1 MLYRISDR
9 VEAQYILDDSG
20 RTKGTS
26 MPGNIEYG
34 ITGSTG
40 GIGSRVAAA
49 LADRGITQRLIV
61 RDPTRAP
68 QLPDADVTQATYADG
83 LAMRRALGGVKTLFL
98 VSGSEAFDRVQ
109 QHKTAI
115 DAAVEAGVQRIVYLS
130 FLAASPDS
138 TFTFARDHYHTEE
151 YIRATGLA
159 HTFNRSSLYL
169 DYIPFMTWDDGAI
182 RGPGGSGRVAWVS
195 REDVADA
202 AVAVLTGSGHDGK
215 AYDITGPEAITFA
228 EAAEQ
233 LSLVTGRRIAFQD
246 ETLEEARISRSKF
259 GAPDWEVEGWVTTY
273 AAVAAGELDVVSDA
287 VLTLTGHPPLTV
299 LEYFRRHPES
309 YSNLVS
315 AQ

>member
-1 MLYRISDR
+1 M
-9 VEAQYILDDSG
+9 AG
-20 RTKGTS
+20 WTKGKS
-26 MPGNIEYG
+26 MPGDIEYG

-40 GIGSRVAAA
+40 GIGSRVAAS
-49 LADRGITQRLIV
+49 LADRGIAQRLIV

-68 QLPDADVTQATYADG
+68 GLPDADVTQATYADG
-83 LAMRRALGGVKTLFL
+83 PAMRRALEGVRTLFL

-130 FLAASPDS
+130 FLAAAPDA
-138 TFTFARDHYHTEE
+138 TFTFARDHYYTEE

-169 DYIPFMTWDDGAI
+169 DYIPPMAWDGGVI

-202 AVAVLTGSGHDGK
+202 ALAVLTGSGHDEK
-215 AYDITGPEAITFA
+215 TYDVTGPEAITFA
-228 EAAEQ
+228 ETAEY
-233 LSLVTGRRIAFQD
+233 LSLVTGRRIDYQQ
-246 ETLEEARISRSKF
+246 ETLEEARASRSTF

-299 LEYFRRHPES
+299 PEYFRRHPDS
-309 YSNLVS
+309 YSSLVS